1 MDLTP
6 SPPGGHSDMD
16 LTPSSPGDL
25 PSGRPVAG
33 HASGGHVARGHA
45 VGGRVVRGR
54 APGARSLDGLT
65 VVLPAFN
72 EAANLEATV
81 RELLPVVA
89 AAAGTV
95 EVVVVDDGSADDT
108 ADVAARLAAEAAR
121 AGGPSVRVVRHP
133 RNLGYGAALRTGF
146 AAARQP
152 WILLLDADGQ
162 FVPHDLER
170 FVAAAAAAD
179 LVAGYRVRRADPP
192 HRRAFAWA
200 WRWLM
205 RALLGVRVRDVDCA
219 FKLVRTGLVQSLAL
233 EAGGAFISAELLAKA
248 GRCGARIVEVPVAHR
263 PRRAGQQTGGRVRV
277 LVRAFY
283 ELARLWRRVRRF
295 PGDAGRGPR
304 TGSGR

>member
-6 SPPGGHSDMD
+6 SPPGGRPDVD
-16 LTPSSPGDL
+16 LTPSPPGGL
-25 PSGRPVAG
+25 AGGRPVAG
-33 HASGGHVARGHA
+33 HAPGGHVARGHA
-45 VGGRVVRGR
+45 LS
-54 APGARSLDGLT
+54 ARTLDGLT

-81 RELLPVVA
+81 RELIPVVA
-89 AAAGTV
+89 AAAGTA
-95 EVVVVDDGSADDT
+95 EVVVVDDGSTDGT

-146 AAARQP
+146 AAAHQP

-162 FVPHDLER
+162 FVPRDLER
-170 FVAAAAAAD
+170 FVAAAPAAD

-205 RALLGVRVRDVDCA
+205 RALLGVRGRDVDCA
-219 FKLVRTGLVQSLAL
+219 FKLVRTALVRSLAL

-277 LVRAFY
+277 LLRAFY
-283 ELARLWRRVRRF
+283 ELARLWWRVRRF
-295 PGDAGRGPR
+295 PGDAAHGPR
-304 TGSGR
+304 